1 MANVPALKAH
11 GSGERTTRV
20 GWFELFYDLV
30 VVASVSYG
38 SNLFSAHPSWA
49 MGSWLFLSLVLLM
62 TFWLLTMLSHN
73 LFPGEDAVRR
83 LLVVVQMIGL
93 VTASLSLGRNHEGL
107 SDEVGFG
114 ALAVAL
120 AALAAIYA
128 RCWRAAESARPAA
141 RVLTL
146 SSSAASLV
154 MVGGACAAHFGG
166 DAVEPYLLWV
176 VGLGIACAILPLFF
190 VVLNHHTSRRVID
203 SEHLSERMGQLVLIV
218 LGESFVSLIF
228 ELSGL
233 TSIPNPLYFLVDFAV
248 VFSIWTIYFTGVL
261 PCGVP
266 HRAWRLRIWI
276 LLHCLFMFGAI
287 AAAGGF
293 AALTLLPFGTDPG
306 QAGFWTPLPLFYVM
320 VSLMGLSIL
329 ARRHRIAWHLD
340 AAVTGILAALSVLAL
355 WVIPDQARYLTL
367 VAAALVVADAAVSA
381 VVVQRRQDAR
391 ELVS

>member
-1 MANVPALKAH
+1 MKPPIFGLP
-11 GSGERTTRV
+11 GSQERKTRV

-38 SNLFSAHPSWA
+38 SNLFSSRPSWA

-73 LFPGEDAVRR
+73 LFPGEDLIRR
-83 LLVVVQMIGL
+83 LLVVVQMVCL
-93 VTASLSLGRNHEGL
+93 VTASLSLGRDHEGL
-107 SDEVGFG
+107 SDEVGF
-114 ALAVAL
+114 
-120 AALAAIYA
+120 AALALAFAAISAVYV
-128 RCWRAAESARPAA
+128 RCWKQQRPESLAA

-146 SSSAASLV
+146 ST
-154 MVGGACAAHFGG
+154 GGAA
-166 DAVEPYLLWV
+166 LIMV
-176 VGLGIACAILPLFF
+176 VGLVSARFGGSTLEPFLLWIVGLGVACAILPLLFI
-190 VVLNHHTSRRVID
+190 VLNQHTSRKVID

-228 ELSGL
+228 DLSGL
-233 TSIPNPLYFLVDFAV
+233 TSIPNPLYFVIDFAV

-293 AALTLLPFGTDPG
+293 AALTVLPFGTDPG
-306 QAGFWTPLPLFYVM
+306 REGFWTPLPLFYVM

-329 ARRHRIAWHLD
+329 ARRHRVAWHLD
-340 AAVTGILAALSVLAL
+340 AAVTGVLALLSALAL
-355 WVIPDQARYLTL
+355 WVIPDEARYLTL
-367 VAAALVVADAAVSA
+367 IAAALVVTDAAVSA
-381 VVVQRRQDAR
+381 YVVRRR
-391 ELVS
+391 ESALEAAV